1 MTFDF
6 YLSEMAISDQHGG
19 GLTIQRILGD
29 DLYDIPLFVHLG
41 RFSDM
46 HPIIGHLKDRELKL
60 STFWD
65 SDTMRRLIG
74 RTFARTMRKKMWV
87 IKKASQNAAI
97 ILDARYT
104 KNKPLKVLVCP
115 QGPNS
120 LYTLEALKQR
130 RPVKYI
136 SWIMD
141 DHLVQYVNGR
151 WEYPGNTQAIFAK
164 HLREAKH
171 VFVISPE
178 MQQFYLE
185 RFGVNSTVLFGPAD
199 PIKTTAYSGHTTG
212 AVKLG
217 YFGAVTLWQQDA
229 IAAVANAV
237 NGADAQLDIYSV
249 IEKLPHELERP
260 GVQLKARLSPE
271 MVLPTMQHYDAIL
284 LPMSF
289 SETKRHMSEF
299 NIATKM
305 SEYLASGV
313 PILAV
318 GPAYSAM
325 IKYLKAHEAAI
336 VVDSVDKSVIKK
348 AFTLLHNQQLIATT
362 LVNAANLAVNT
373 TSTNPMRTQWQI
385 AVNKFLS

>member
-1 MTFDF
+1 MMFDF
-6 YLSEMAISDQHGG
+6 YLSEMSISDHHGG
-19 GLTIQRILGD
+19 GLTIQRILGN
-29 DLYDIPLFVHLG
+29 DLFDIPLFVHLG

-46 HPIIGHLKDRELKL
+46 HPIITDLKYRELKL
-60 STFWD
+60 FTAWD
-65 SDTMRRLIG
+65 SDTVRRLIG
-74 RTFARTMRKKMWV
+74 RTFARAMRKKMWV
-87 IKKASQNAAI
+87 VKNASQNAAR
-97 ILDARYT
+97 ILDDRYT
-104 KNKPLKVLVCP
+104 EGKLLKVLVCP

-130 RPVKYI
+130 RAVKYI

-151 WEYPGNTQAIFAK
+151 WEYPNNTETVFGR
-164 HLREAKH
+164 HLQEAEH

-185 RFGVNSTVLFGPAD
+185 RFGVSSTVLFGPAD
-199 PIKTTAYSGHTTG
+199 PIKTTAYSVHTTG
-212 AVKLG
+212 PVKIG
-217 YFGAVTLWQQDA
+217 YFGAVDLWQRDA
-229 IAAVANAV
+229 LSAVANAV
-237 NGADAQLDIYSV
+237 HGADAQLDIYSG
-249 IEKLPHELERP
+249 IEKLPQELEHP

-289 SETKRHMSEF
+289 SEHKRHMSEF

-318 GPAYSAM
+318 GPGYSAM
-325 IKYLKAHEAAI
+325 IKYLKTHEAAI
-336 VVDSVDKSVIKK
+336 IVDSVDKSVIKK
-348 AFTLLHNQQLIATT
+348 AFVLLHNQQLVATT
-362 LVNAANLAVNT
+362 LINAANLVANAT
-373 TSTNPMRTQWQI
+373 GTKPMRMQCQI